1 MSETIL
7 VCVTPRMDEP
17 WVPHAAAQLAGEMG
31 ARVVVLSVEEVE
43 SQRFEALPRKETRAS
58 AAEAAERAAQRLR
71 EAGAEPAD
79 VLVRSGRPVETV
91 LAVADEVD
99 ADMILVGSTP
109 RRPIAQKLLGS
120 VALELVQRSKRNVM
134 VISEP

>member
-1 MSETIL
+1 MSTIL
-7 VCVTPRMDEP
+7 VCVTPRIDEP
-17 WVPHAAAQLAGEMG
+17 WVPQSAAQLASELE
-31 ARVVVLSVEEVE
+31 ARVMVLSVEAVE
-43 SQRFEALPRKETRAS
+43 SQRFEQLPRSQTSAS
-58 AAEAAERAAQRLR
+58 ATEAAERAAERLR
-71 EAGAEPAD
+71 EAGIEPTE

-91 LAVADEVD
+91 LEVADEVD
-99 ADMILVGSTP
+99 ADMILVGSSP

>member
-1 MSETIL
+1 
-7 VCVTPRMDEP
+7 
-17 WVPHAAAQLAGEMG
+17 MG
-31 ARVVVLSVEEVE
+31 AQAVVLSVEEVE
-43 SQRFEALPRKETRAS
+43 SQRFEPLPRRETRAT
-58 AAEAAERAAQRLR
+58 AAEAADRAAQRLR

-99 ADMILVGSTP
+99 ADMILVGSSP

-120 VALELVQRSKRNVM
+120 VALELVQRSPRNVM

>member
-1 MSETIL
+1 M
-7 VCVTPRMDEP
+7 
-17 WVPHAAAQLAGEMG
+17 
-31 ARVVVLSVEEVE
+31 
-43 SQRFEALPRKETRAS
+43 
-58 AAEAAERAAQRLR
+58 
-71 EAGAEPAD
+71 
-79 VLVRSGRPVETV
+79 LVRSGRPVETV